1 MKKVIII
8 GAGPAG
14 ITAALELLRRGKNEY
29 DVTVL
34 EESDSI
40 GGISRTVNLDGNRMD
55 IGGHRFFS
63 KEQRVNE
70 WWQSILPL
78 QGAPSKDDKLLK
90 REAHLVKGGADPEK
104 TARDSGIMLTVA
116 IDEINERLFDTFS
129 DTVII
134 FDGDTPEIIEDYK
147 EELKGMFNI

>member
-29 DVTVL
+29 DITVL

-70 WWQSILPL
+70 WWQNILPL
-78 QGAPSKDDKLLK
+78 QGALSKDDKLLK
-90 REAHLVKGGADPEK
+90 RKAQKAKKAVP
-104 TARDSGIMLTVA
+104 
-116 IDEINERLFDTFS
+116 
-129 DTVII
+129 
-134 FDGDTPEIIEDYK
+134 TPKRPIR
-147 EELKGMFNI
+147 

>member
-29 DVTVL
+29 DITVL

-63 KEQRVNE
+63 KEQRVN
-70 WWQSILPL
+70 
-78 QGAPSKDDKLLK
+78 
-90 REAHLVKGGADPEK
+90 GGRVFCRFRVLRQR
-104 TARDSGIMLTVA
+104 TIS
-116 IDEINERLFDTFS
+116 S
-129 DTVII
+129 
-134 FDGDTPEIIEDYK
+134 
-147 EELKGMFNI
+147 